1 MKAIFLKSLQLLPN
15 LIKISMSIKLSQ
27 RFQSRRCQ
35 ISMLD
40 SLSMIRECP
49 REHSLRI
56 FHMSSRQIK
65 SFRIIRLATRSLDN
79 LSTGKGLFCKSKD
92 FQFLIRAIKMVLI
105 NTRAVKMKS
114 RTNSTLTRVMLKKTL
129 PMTMW
134 RVSQVLKTLVKAS
147 SEALIVHFKVVKDK
161 TST

>member
-1 MKAIFLKSLQLLPN
+1 
-15 LIKISMSIKLSQ
+15 
-27 RFQSRRCQ
+27 
-35 ISMLD
+35 
-40 SLSMIRECP
+40 
-49 REHSLRI
+49 
-56 FHMSSRQIK
+56 MSSRQIK

-92 FQFLIRAIKMVLI
+92 FQCLIRAIKMVLI

-134 RVSQVLKTLVKAS
+134 RVSQVLKTSVKAS